1 MEEELLD
8 LLYKQ
13 TRLVT
18 ECDLSDPLVQDNL
31 LELSNQ
37 MQHKI
42 INGR

>member
-1 MEEELLD
+1 MEEELLE

-18 ECDLSDPLVQDNL
+18 ECDLSDSLVQDDL
-31 LELSNQ
+31 IKLSNQ